1 MIYETPSTAIA
12 LARYLAT
19 YISDDSTILAHVRH
33 RFGVTLSKTDMA
45 KMRASLPK
53 KYLPG
58 QGNPSG
64 WDFRSDRNFRG
75 HIRRRTE
82 DPLLAALASYHLK
95 HSNLKPHEIEYY
107 RRLAK

>member
-1 MIYETPSTAIA
+1 MIYESPSTATA

-33 RFGVTLSKTDMA
+33 RFGVTLSRTDMA

-64 WDFRSDRNFRG
+64 WDFRSDRSFRG
-75 HIRRRTE
+75 PVRKNKE
-82 DPLLAALASYHLK
+82 DKLLKALASYHLK
-95 HSNLKPHEIEYY
+95 NSKLQPHEIEYY